1 MLPARYRQHEIT
13 ANKSAL
19 LARLG
24 DVSLAAQEFILSDWN
39 IQSRGHQC
47 HLCEQA
53 FEDGAGYHTVLA
65 HENHEYLRRD
75 ICHACWEQQG
85 EGAAERKGSISHWQ
99 GTYEAPPEAPP
110 DAIQKATA
118 ESLLRK
124 LLETGDARWRE
135 ASYILAVMLERKRI
149 LKVKEQLR
157 KESGRVFVYEQPKS
171 GDLFTIPDPDLKM
184 EELEQVQIE
193 VAALLEHGLPVEG
206 EAWPPLPVE
215 PELESTEAS
224 ETEEAETAA

>member
-1 MLPARYRQHEIT
+1 M
-13 ANKSAL
+13 
-19 LARLG
+19 
-24 DVSLAAQEFILSDWN
+24 
-39 IQSRGHQC
+39 
-47 HLCEQA
+47 CEQA

-85 EGAAERKGSISHWQ
+85 EGAAERKGFISHWQ
-99 GTYEAPPEAPP
+99 GTYEAPPDAPP

-157 KESGRVFVYEQPKS
+157 EESGRVFVYEQPKS

>member
-1 MLPARYRQHEIT
+1 
-13 ANKSAL
+13 
-19 LARLG
+19 
-24 DVSLAAQEFILSDWN
+24 
-39 IQSRGHQC
+39 
-47 HLCEQA
+47 
-53 FEDGAGYHTVLA
+53 
-65 HENHEYLRRD
+65 
-75 ICHACWEQQG
+75 
-85 EGAAERKGSISHWQ
+85 
-99 GTYEAPPEAPP
+99 
-110 DAIQKATA
+110 
-118 ESLLRK
+118 LLRK

-157 KESGRVFVYEQPKS
+157 EESGRVFVYEQPKS

>member
-1 MLPARYRQHEIT
+1 MI
-13 ANKSAL
+13 
-19 LARLG
+19 
-24 DVSLAAQEFILSDWN
+24 DWN
-39 IQSRGHQC
+39 IQSREHQC

-53 FEDGAGYHTVLA
+53 FEDGASYHTVLA
-65 HENHEYLRRD
+65 HENHEYLRHD
-75 ICHACWEQQG
+75 ICHGCWKQQG
-85 EGAAERKGSISHWQ
+85 EDEAERKGFISYWQ

-110 DAIQKATA
+110 EAIQKDTA

-157 KESGRVFVYEQPKS
+157 ESDGRVFVYEQPKS
-171 GDLFTIPDPDLKM
+171 GDLFTIPDPALKM

-193 VAALLEHGLPVEG
+193 VAALLEHGLPVTG
-206 EAWPPLPVE
+206 EEWPPLPVE
-215 PELESTEAS
+215 PEPEPTEAP
-224 ETEEAETAA
+224 ETEGAETAP